1 MKFWLN
7 INSQNIMTI
16 VVVILFDSVYKK
28 DRNYYPKVFLKNLF
42 INFIFIFKQILLI
55 GALEVPPE
63 IYVFENWG

>member
-1 MKFWLN
+1 
-7 INSQNIMTI
+7 MTV

-63 IYVFENWG
+63 I